1 VQRALDDPRRGRA
14 GGISQRENE
23 PMVKK
28 TTTTANN
35 ARRRRRF
42 INIGE

>member
-28 TTTTANN
+28 TTTTEQCTPPPPPLYKY
-35 ARRRRRF
+35 R
-42 INIGE
+42 

>member
-28 TTTTANN
+28 NDDDRTMHA
-35 ARRRRRF
+35 AAAAAL
-42 INIGE
+42 